1 MSRTGHPKGAP
12 DRAPRTSRASRR
24 RAVAKAAL
32 TGLCVTVALSSHVG
46 RSLPATPLT
55 VAVADFDYVD
65 TSGEVADQSAE
76 HRARVTA
83 FVELLRD
90 NLGAQGEFRVLPFDC
105 PDHPCTAASMRSDDF
120 VAAARRS
127 GARLVVYGGIRKM
140 STLVQWGEVQLL
152 DLESD
157 KLLLRRTVTFR
168 GDTDT
173 AYRRAALF
181 VGDTLREAMPKP

>member
-1 MSRTGHPKGAP
+1 MSRTGNPKGPP
-12 DRAPRTSRASRR
+12 DRAPRASSG

-32 TGLCVTVALSSHVG
+32 TVLCAAVALSCQI
-46 RSLPATPLT
+46 RQSLPATPLT

-76 HRARVTA
+76 HQARVAA
-83 FVELLRD
+83 FAGLLRD

-105 PDHPCTAASMRSDDF
+105 PDHPCTAASMPSDDF
-120 VAAARRS
+120 IAAARRS

-152 DLESD
+152 DLDETNR
-157 KLLLRRTVTFR
+157 LLLRRTVTFR

-181 VGDTLREAMPKP
+181 VGDTLRDAVPKP